1 MGDKNTIEDKFIKL
15 IDQMDDDQ
23 LDHAV
28 EYIDAFI
35 KFKKAKKTLLEK
47 DDFKTGFQAESD

>member
-1 MGDKNTIEDKFIKL
+1 
-15 IDQMDDDQ
+15 MDDDQ